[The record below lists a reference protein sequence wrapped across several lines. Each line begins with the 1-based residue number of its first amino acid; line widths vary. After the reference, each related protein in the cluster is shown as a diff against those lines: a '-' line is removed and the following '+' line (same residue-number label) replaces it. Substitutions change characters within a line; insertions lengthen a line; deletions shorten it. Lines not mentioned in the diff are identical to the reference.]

1 MKQTSP
7 SYLKQ
12 LKVISWWEFKRFF
25 KWKQE
30 LLSLVILVA
39 IFAVSTGWGAITQ
52 LLSDEYQGAIFYEQG
67 TPQGWKFE
75 APKDLNLRIAGTLE
89 IEKWQTQLPESIDT
103 LIIITP
109 ELTAKVWVKK
119 SQLWQQDLRDAL
131 QQQLQD
137 VRVQELSLTP
147 EQRAI
152 INEQPEITFAIEES
166 SAASIDDAN
175 DGSASM
181 LLVVIMVGV
190 FTGFG
195 LMMMSIT
202 AEKQQRVT
210 EQLLTIVTPKQWMDG
225 KIIGI
230 TLHSI
235 KSMLFVGLM
244 ILGVSLV
251 VAAFSEGGSGA
262 GLDWGVGTTL
272 LSLIFVLLGT
282 VLINALL
289 AGFSATIDDP
299 NHSSRSTV
307 MLVPMLPIFLSFS
320 VIGEPDATVATVMSI
335 IPVSSFAVMP
345 ARLLQTDVAA
355 WEWLLSLVLLAAFVY
370 WMRNVAGRLFTMGIQ
385 YYGKE
390 PGWKEIWQAV
400 RGK

>member
-7 SYLKQ
+7 GYLKQ
-12 LKVISWWEFKRFF
+12 LKAISWWEFKRFF

-30 LLSLVILVA
+30 LFSIVLLVG
-39 IFAVSTGWGAITQ
+39 IFAVSAGWGAITQ
-52 LLSDEYQGAIFYEQG
+52 IFSEEYEGAIFYEQG
-67 TPQGWKFE
+67 QPQGFE
-75 APKDLNLRIAGTLE
+75 FDAPKALNIRSAGTME
-89 IEKWQTQLPESIDT
+89 VENWKTQLPEELDT
-103 LIIITP
+103 LIVITP

-119 SQLWQQDLRDAL
+119 SQTWQQELRTELQEQLQDLRI
-131 QQQLQD
+131 QQLP
-137 VRVQELSLTP
+137 LAP
-147 EQRAI
+147 EEKAVI
-152 INEQPEITFAIEES
+152 DEKPEIAFSIEES
-166 SAASIDDAN
+166 EDASIDDTS
-175 DGSASM
+175 DGSAGM
-181 LLVVIMVGV
+181 LLAVIMVGV

-210 EQLLTIVTPKQWMDG
+210 EQLLTIVTPTQWMDG

-230 TLHSI
+230 TLHSL
-235 KSMLFVGLM
+235 KAMLFIGLM

-251 VAAFSEGGSGA
+251 VAAFSDKSGS
-262 GLDWGVGTTL
+262 GLDWGIGTAL

-307 MLVPMLPIFLSFS
+307 MLVPLLPVFLGFS
-320 VIGEPDATVATVMSI
+320 VIGAPDSTLATVMSI
-335 IPVSSFAVMP
+335 LPVSSFAMMP
-345 ARLLQTDVAA
+345 ARLLQTDVAV
-355 WEWLLSLVLLAAFVY
+355 WEWLLSLALLLVFVY
-370 WMRNVAGRLFTMGIQ
+370 WMRNVAGRLFAMGIQ

-390 PGWKEIWQAV
+390 PGWKEIWRAV
-400 RGK
+400 SGK

>member
-7 SYLKQ
+7 GYFKQ
-12 LKVISWWEFKRFF
+12 LKAISWWEFKRFF

-30 LLSLVILVA
+30 LLSIVILVA
-39 IFAVSTGWGAITQ
+39 IFVVSTGWGAIAQ
-52 LLSDEYQGAIFYEQG
+52 LLSDEYHGAIFYEEG
-67 TPQGWKFE
+67 KPQSWEFE
-75 APKDLNLRIAGTLE
+75 APKDLNLRSAGTME
-89 IEKWQTQLPESIDT
+89 VKKWKAQLPEELDT
-103 LIIITP
+103 LIVITP

-119 SQLWQQDLRDAL
+119 SQTWQQELRSELQDQLQDLRI
-131 QQQLQD
+131 QQLP
-137 VRVQELSLTP
+137 LAP
-147 EQRAI
+147 EEKAVI
-152 INEQPEITFAIEES
+152 DEKPDIAFSIEES
-166 SAASIDDAN
+166 EEASIDDAT
-175 DGSASM
+175 DSSASM

-210 EQLLTIVTPKQWMDG
+210 EQLLTIVTPTQWMDG

-230 TLHSI
+230 TLHSL
-235 KSMLFVGLM
+235 KSMLFIGLM

-251 VAAFSEGGSGA
+251 VAALSDKSGS
-262 GLDWGVGTTL
+262 GLDWGVGTGL

-320 VIGEPDATVATVMSI
+320 VVSTPDSTLATVMSI
-335 IPVSSFAVMP
+335 LPISSFAMMP
-345 ARLLQTDVAA
+345 ARLLQTDVAV

-370 WMRNVAGRLFTMGIQ
+370 WMRNVAGRLFAMGIQ

-400 RGK
+400 SGK